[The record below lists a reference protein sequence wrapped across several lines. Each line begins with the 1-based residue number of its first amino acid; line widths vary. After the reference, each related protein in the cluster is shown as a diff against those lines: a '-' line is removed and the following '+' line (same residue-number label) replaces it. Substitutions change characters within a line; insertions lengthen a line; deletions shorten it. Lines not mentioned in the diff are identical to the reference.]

1 MKEFEYIGVMAAVIA
16 YIMIVTGS
24 LSTGF
29 FIGAVASFSLVIY
42 FITIKSWPS
51 MGLQFFFICA
61 NIYGLSNIG
70 II

>member
-61 NIYGLSNIG
+61 NIYGLSNLG

>member
-42 FITIKSWPS
+42 FITIKFWPS